1 MNKSATLTILSIA
14 FFLWSAPLFAE
25 EITGQLI
32 DLACYAQDKEN
43 TGNHHKNRGVI
54 CAQACAREGFAVG
67 LLTQNGTVYRVTG
80 DLAANYNAKLVPQM
94 TRIVTLTGDV
104 THPGGQNVIAAN
116 ALKVVRQ

>member
-1 MNKSATLTILSIA
+1 MNKPVSLTSLSIA
-14 FFLWSAPLFAE
+14 LLLGSARLFAE
-25 EITGQLI
+25 EVTGQLI

-43 TGNHHKNRGVI
+43 TGNHHKSRGLI

-67 LLTQNGTVYRVTG
+67 LLTQDGTIYRVTG

-94 TRIVTLTGDV
+94 THIVTLTGDV
-104 THPGGQNVIAAN
+104 KHPDGQNVVAAN